1 MAPNKDRAS
10 DLSDGHGIRCF
21 ADDRGNLSHI
31 ETGKPIAS
39 RSKTESPVKYR
50 SDIDGPRALERLVK
64 RGLKVVVMGPIVEY
78 DRALSR
84 LLVDSLRWG
93 DEHFADSRG
102 TAGVL
107 EVDRRLRDLVAA
119 KGARYVSVYD
129 AVCGHGP
136 CETFAEGDVP
146 LQFEA
151 GHLTARARS
160 RSPVNSSKIAP
171 CREPASGM
179 SISRRQVVIR
189 DARSD

>member
-21 ADDRGNLSHI
+21 ADDGGNLSHI

-50 SDIDGPRALERLVK
+50 SDIDGLRALERLV
-64 RGLKVVVMGPIVEY
+64 E
-78 DRALSR
+78 
-84 LLVDSLRWG
+84 
-93 DEHFADSRG
+93 RG

-119 KGARYVSVYD
+119 KGARYVSLYD

-146 LQFEA
+146 LQFDA
-151 GHLTARARS
+151 GHLTAEGSIKVARRRRS
-160 RSPVNSSKIAP
+160 R
-171 CREPASGM
+171 PAV
-179 SISRRQVVIR
+179 SRRVGRRYREGRQ
-189 DARSD
+189 